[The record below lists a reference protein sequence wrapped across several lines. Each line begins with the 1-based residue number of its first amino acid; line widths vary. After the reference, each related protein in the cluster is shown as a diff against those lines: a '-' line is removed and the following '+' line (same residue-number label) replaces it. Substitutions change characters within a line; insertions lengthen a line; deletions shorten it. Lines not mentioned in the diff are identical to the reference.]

1 MIKSYQK
8 DWHGIEFSQ
17 FAKCDVNNIAGKDFY
32 DKFYETF
39 FEKFKSFNDL
49 EKKWITYKNQIAK
62 VILNEINSK
71 KNILSIGCG
80 IGIVEKYLIEH
91 SSKINLTAVEPSPNV
106 SRWVKNLD
114 RINIKDGYFPDVL
127 DPKLK
132 FDIAYANGVDY
143 VFNNAEYQVFLKS
156 IVDYGIKELLI
167 ISVSYYTPSF
177 KLYFKAI
184 VKNILIKMKLYRGR
198 QFWGFNRSIKEQF
211 GAIKKSGFKNISL
224 VYKSDSTIVIKAKT

>member
-1 MIKSYQK
+1 MASKKKQLEISLKDMNDIKSITDNQK
-8 DWHGIEFSQ
+8 LVFD
-17 FAKCDVNNIAGKDFY
+17 NYKD
-32 DKFYETF
+32 
-39 FEKFKSFNDL
+39 
-49 EKKWITYKNQIAK
+49 
-62 VILNEINSK
+62 
-71 KNILSIGCG
+71 
-80 IGIVEKYLIEH
+80 
-91 SSKINLTAVEPSPNV
+91 
-106 SRWVKNLD
+106 KNLFLYGVAGTGKTFVALY
-114 RINIKDGYFPDVL
+114 NALKDVL

-184 VKNILIKMKLYRGR
+184 VKNILIKMELYRGR

-224 VYKSDSTIVIKAKT
+224 VYKSDSTIVIRAKT